1 MSDLV
6 IGVKRMHS
14 VEGSEI
20 DEDDAPLQSPKT
32 PGDREEAERLLR
44 ESSFSFS
51 PPDSGEYSPPVLDAP
66 EPQSGQLPQPRPL
79 RPMRLGGGHVEY
91 ARPAEG
97 EAHADAAALDGDD
110 EYSRLRAAASVF
122 VELQEEEEHSF
133 KSLLEKEVL

>member
-1 MSDLV
+1 MADLI

-51 PPDSGEYSPPVLDAP
+51 PPGSEEYSPPALDAP

-97 EAHADAAALDGDD
+97 EAHADAAALEGDD

>member
-1 MSDLV
+1 MADLI

-32 PGDREEAERLLR
+32 PRDREEAERLLR

-51 PPDSGEYSPPVLDAP
+51 PPGSDYSPPVLDAP

-79 RPMRLGGGHVEY
+79 RPMRLGGGHEY

>member
-1 MSDLV
+1 MTTA
-6 IGVKRMHS
+6 
-14 VEGSEI
+14 GS
-20 DEDDAPLQSPKT
+20 
-32 PGDREEAERLLR
+32 
-44 ESSFSFS
+44 
-51 PPDSGEYSPPVLDAP
+51 LDAP
-66 EPQSGQLPQPRPL
+66 VTARARSLGCREPPSSAAATSSLSAGAR
-79 RPMRLGGGHVEY
+79 RGHVEYARPAGRARARASAAGEY

>member
-1 MSDLV
+1 MPDLV
-6 IGVKRMHS
+6 IGVKRVHS

-51 PPDSGEYSPPVLDAP
+51 PPGSGEEYSPPVLDAP

-79 RPMRLGGGHVEY
+79 RPMRLGGGHEY

>member
-1 MSDLV
+1 MPDLV

-14 VEGSEI
+14 VEGS
-20 DEDDAPLQSPKT
+20 
-32 PGDREEAERLLR
+32 G
-44 ESSFSFS
+44 
-51 PPDSGEYSPPVLDAP
+51 
-66 EPQSGQLPQPRPL
+66 
-79 RPMRLGGGHVEY
+79 LGGGHEY

>member
-51 PPDSGEYSPPVLDAP
+51 PPEYSPPVLDAP

-79 RPMRLGGGHVEY
+79 RPMRLGGGHEY

>member
-51 PPDSGEYSPPVLDAP
+51 PPGSDEYSPPALDAP

-79 RPMRLGGGHVEY
+79 RPMRLGGGHEY

>member
-1 MSDLV
+1 MPDLV

-32 PGDREEAERLLR
+32 PGDREEAERQLR

-51 PPDSGEYSPPVLDAP
+51 PPGSAESSPPALDAP

-79 RPMRLGGGHVEY
+79 RPMRLGGGHEY

>member
-1 MSDLV
+1 MPDLV
-6 IGVKRMHS
+6 IVHS

-51 PPDSGEYSPPVLDAP
+51 PPGSEEYSPPALDAP

-79 RPMRLGGGHVEY
+79 RPMRLGGGHEY

>member
-1 MSDLV
+1 MPDLV

-20 DEDDAPLQSPKT
+20 DEDDAPLQSP
-32 PGDREEAERLLR
+32 
-44 ESSFSFS
+44 
-51 PPDSGEYSPPVLDAP
+51 
-66 EPQSGQLPQPRPL
+66 
-79 RPMRLGGGHVEY
+79 
-91 ARPAEG
+91 RPAEG

>member
-1 MSDLV
+1 MPDLV
-6 IGVKRMHS
+6 IGVKRTHS

-51 PPDSGEYSPPVLDAP
+51 PPGSEEYSPPALDAP

-79 RPMRLGGGHVEY
+79 RPMRLGGGHEY

>member
-6 IGVKRMHS
+6 IGVKRTHS

-32 PGDREEAERLLR
+32 PRDREEAERLLR

-51 PPDSGEYSPPVLDAP
+51 PPGSGEDSPPVLDAP

-79 RPMRLGGGHVEY
+79 RPMRLGGGHEY

-110 EYSRLRAAASVF
+110 EYSSC
-122 VELQEEEEHSF
+122 
-133 KSLLEKEVL
+133 LLYTSPSPRDRG

>member
-1 MSDLV
+1 MADLI

-14 VEGSEI
+14 VECSEI
-20 DEDDAPLQSPKT
+20 DEDDALQSPKT

-51 PPDSGEYSPPVLDAP
+51 PPAARVLPAGARRAGAAERAAAAAAP
-66 EPQSGQLPQPRPL
+66 AA
-79 RPMRLGGGHVEY
+79 PMRLGGGHVEY

>member
-1 MSDLV
+1 
-6 IGVKRMHS
+6 MH
-14 VEGSEI
+14 V
-20 DEDDAPLQSPKT
+20 A
-32 PGDREEAERLLR
+32 
-44 ESSFSFS
+44 
-51 PPDSGEYSPPVLDAP
+51 
-66 EPQSGQLPQPRPL
+66 
-79 RPMRLGGGHVEY
+79 Y

>member
-1 MSDLV
+1 MPDLV
-6 IGVKRMHS
+6 IGVKRVHS
-14 VEGSEI
+14 VEGSEEI

-32 PGDREEAERLLR
+32 PRDREEAERLLR

-51 PPDSGEYSPPVLDAP
+51 PPEYSPPVLDAP

-79 RPMRLGGGHVEY
+79 RPMRLGGGHEY

>member
-1 MSDLV
+1 MPDLV

-51 PPDSGEYSPPVLDAP
+51 PPDSGEYSPPVLDAL

-79 RPMRLGGGHVEY
+79 RPMRLGGGPEY

>member
-1 MSDLV
+1 MPDLV

-14 VEGSEI
+14 VEGSEY
-20 DEDDAPLQSPKT
+20 DDDDAPLQSPKT

-51 PPDSGEYSPPVLDAP
+51 PPGSDEYSPPVLDAP

-79 RPMRLGGGHVEY
+79 RPMRLGGGHEY

>member
-1 MSDLV
+1 MPDLV

-51 PPDSGEYSPPVLDAP
+51 PPGSEEYSPPALDAP

-79 RPMRLGGGHVEY
+79 RPMRLGGGHEY

>member
-1 MSDLV
+1 MPDLI
-6 IGVKRMHS
+6 IGVKHS

-51 PPDSGEYSPPVLDAP
+51 PPGSDEYSPPALDAP

-79 RPMRLGGGHVEY
+79 RPMRLGGGHEY

>member
-1 MSDLV
+1 MADLI

-20 DEDDAPLQSPKT
+20 DEATRRCSLPRRRVTARRRSAGGVEL
-32 PGDREEAERLLR
+32 
-44 ESSFSFS
+44 S
-51 PPDSGEYSPPVLDAP
+51 PPPGSSAGARRAG
-66 EPQSGQLPQPRPL
+66 PQSGQLPQPRPL
-79 RPMRLGGGHVEY
+79 WPTRLGGGHVEY

-97 EAHADAAALDGDD
+97 EAHADAAALEGDD

>member
-1 MSDLV
+1 MPDLV

-32 PGDREEAERLLR
+32 PRDREEAERLLR

-51 PPDSGEYSPPVLDAP
+51 PGSGEYSPPVLDAL

-79 RPMRLGGGHVEY
+79 RPMRLGGGHEY

>member
-1 MSDLV
+1 MPDLV
-6 IGVKRMHS
+6 IGVKRTHS

-51 PPDSGEYSPPVLDAP
+51 PPGSDEYSPPVLDAP

-79 RPMRLGGGHVEY
+79 RPMRLGGGHEY

>member
-1 MSDLV
+1 M
-6 IGVKRMHS
+6 K
-14 VEGSEI
+14 
-20 DEDDAPLQSPKT
+20 DEASGRRNRSLCTCDFF
-32 PGDREEAERLLR
+32 ER
-44 ESSFSFS
+44 S
-51 PPDSGEYSPPVLDAP
+51 
-66 EPQSGQLPQPRPL
+66 
-79 RPMRLGGGHVEY
+79 GHVEY

>member
-1 MSDLV
+1 MPDLV

-32 PGDREEAERLLR
+32 PRDREEAERLLR

-51 PPDSGEYSPPVLDAP
+51 PPESSPPVLDAP

-79 RPMRLGGGHVEY
+79 RPVRLGGGHEY

-97 EAHADAAALDGDD
+97 VAHADAAALDGDD

>member
-1 MSDLV
+1 MADLI

-32 PGDREEAERLLR
+32 PRDREEAERLLR

-51 PPDSGEYSPPVLDAP
+51 PPEYSPPVLDAP

-79 RPMRLGGGHVEY
+79 RPMRLGGGHEY

>member
-1 MSDLV
+1 MPDLV
-6 IGVKRMHS
+6 IGVKRMLS

-51 PPDSGEYSPPVLDAP
+51 PQGSGEYSPPVLDAP

-79 RPMRLGGGHVEY
+79 RPMRLGGGHEY